1 MIGLIVA
8 IGALGAA
15 IAGHLGARDF
25 VRRRLRFVDAVQ
37 RARAPWIAGAGAVL
51 AAAPVVW
58 LLPFFG
64 AGTAIVFGVG
74 VGSGVA
80 AGARDIRRLPG
91 GG

>member
-1 MIGLIVA
+1 MIGFIISA
-8 IGALGAA
+8 AALGAA
-15 IAGHLGARDF
+15 LVGHTGARDF

-37 RARAPWIAGAGAVL
+37 RVRAPWLAGFGAML
-51 AAAPVVW
+51 LAAPVVW

-64 AGTAIVFGVG
+64 AGTAIVFGIG

-91 GG
+91 GL